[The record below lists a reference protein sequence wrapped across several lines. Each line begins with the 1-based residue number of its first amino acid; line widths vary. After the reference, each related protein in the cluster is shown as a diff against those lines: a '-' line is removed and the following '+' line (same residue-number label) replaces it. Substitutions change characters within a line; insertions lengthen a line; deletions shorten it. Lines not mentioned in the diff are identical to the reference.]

1 MRFSPLITVIV
12 SFTQLNLCWKGS
24 LPLLRKRLLPVHKMF
39 LSMKKYH
46 LCSFSV
52 NVFKKTHKVDL
63 FVCGDTLSL
72 IAHPSGIIMSP
83 PTRNTYWLGVITS
96 TKYFLVS
103 TSSHFASLCLELSFL
118 SPRVALGNFSDY
130 SSLVLLC
137 GSVPLRVFSSVFA
150 SSSSILF
157 LFFFFLVIFFF
168 IDERSISVADLLL
181 TATTF
186 FISFFCFFSIFN
198 GVQKC

>member
-1 MRFSPLITVIV
+1 
-12 SFTQLNLCWKGS
+12 
-24 LPLLRKRLLPVHKMF
+24 MF
-39 LSMKKYH
+39 IFGECIQKK
-46 LCSFSV
+46 
-52 NVFKKTHKVDL
+52 HKVDL

-118 SPRVALGNFSDY
+118 SPRVTLGNFSDY

-137 GSVPLRVFSSVFA
+137 GSVSLSRVLLR
-150 SSSSILF
+150 
-157 LFFFFLVIFFF
+157 
-168 IDERSISVADLLL
+168 
-181 TATTF
+181 
-186 FISFFCFFSIFN
+186 FCFFFSSFSFFLHFCHFLFHRRVFYFYGGFTLDGN
-198 GVQKC
+198 DFLSFLFLLFLDF